1 MPTVRSEGIYD
12 IGGRKYID
20 IDGLTLKVPWRY
32 GRITGVEIK
41 GVKTLQELEKGDVLH
56 KVEFVTKKWNGET
69 FYVLKMIQTV

>member
-1 MPTVRSEGIYD
+1 
-12 IGGRKYID
+12 
-20 IDGLTLKVPWRY
+20 LTLKVPWRY